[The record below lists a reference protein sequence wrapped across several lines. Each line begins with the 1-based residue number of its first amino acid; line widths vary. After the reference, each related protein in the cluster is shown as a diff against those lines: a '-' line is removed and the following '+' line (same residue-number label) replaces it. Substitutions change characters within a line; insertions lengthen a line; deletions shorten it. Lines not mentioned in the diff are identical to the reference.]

1 MNAVTRRFAMLCT
14 LIAALPAAQSFAQSF
29 VVPPALWDRPRT
41 GKAVLEQPVLR
52 QAVAAAMAAPESALV
67 IHHAGDG
74 EAAVQ
79 AEELRAWL
87 MALAIDASRIRLAGD
102 RKPREP
108 LVVEVVK

>member
-1 MNAVTRRFAMLCT
+1 MNAVTTCRLAIACA
-14 LIAALPAAQSFAQSF
+14 LIVALPAAAQSF
-29 VVPPALWDRPRT
+29 VVPPDLWDRPRT
-41 GKAVLEQPVLR
+41 GTAMLEQPVLR

-87 MALAIDASRIRLAGD
+87 MALAIEASRIRLAGD

-108 LVVEVVK
+108 LTVEVVK